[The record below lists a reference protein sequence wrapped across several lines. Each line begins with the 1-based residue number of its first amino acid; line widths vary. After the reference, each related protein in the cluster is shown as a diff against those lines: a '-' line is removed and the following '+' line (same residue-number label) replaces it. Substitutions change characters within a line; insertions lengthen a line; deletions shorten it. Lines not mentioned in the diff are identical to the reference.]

1 MIPGSTYVWYRDQV
15 VPFSGCLQT
24 EDFNQASMLKY
35 LYCPTV
41 LFYAGMTNCGFFD
54 QTERFD
60 IFFRHQSPKA
70 HPEEFRL
77 SLLIMGVAL

>member
-15 VPFSGCLQT
+15 VPFSGGLQV
-24 EDFNQASMLKY
+24 EDFAHEFMVKY

-41 LFYAGMTNCGFFD
+41 LVYDGITNCGFFD

-60 IFFRHQSPKA
+60 IFFRHQNPKA